1 MKKIYYG
8 FTLIELMIVVVIVG
22 ILATIAL
29 PAYQDYVRKSR
40 RADALTKLLDTQMQ
54 QEKWRANNIQYAI
67 TAASVGS
74 PSSDYYNFFI
84 VAATNSYSIIA
95 TPISNK
101 GQTNDTQYG
110 TNCGYGLYVD
120 QNNKGHYSAA
130 PNTSS
135 VSAAETGKVTPSEC
149 WRK

>member
-1 MKKIYYG
+1 MKPKHQG
-8 FTLIELMIVVVIVG
+8 FTLVELMIVVVIVG

-40 RADALTKLLDTQMQ
+40 RADVLTKLLNSQLQ
-54 QEKWRANNIQYAI
+54 QEKWRANNSKYAI

-84 VAATNSYSIIA
+84 VAATNSYTIVA
-95 TPISNK
+95 APIGNK
-101 GQTNDTQYG
+101 GQANDTQYG

-120 QNNKGHYSAA
+120 QNNKGHYSST

-135 VSAAETGKVTPSEC
+135 ITTAETGKVTASQC